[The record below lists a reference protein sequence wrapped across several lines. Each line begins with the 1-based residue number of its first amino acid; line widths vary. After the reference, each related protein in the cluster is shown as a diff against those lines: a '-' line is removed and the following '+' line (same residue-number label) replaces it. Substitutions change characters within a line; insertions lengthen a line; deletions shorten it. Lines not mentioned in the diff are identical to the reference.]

1 MNYTAIPSVKGQ
13 ITIPPTIREKYGI
26 SKETP
31 VIISDNNDGTIMI
44 KVMKMVE
51 HDDIAYREDKNGV
64 GLSFKKGINPQV
76 LIDAIKDIDG

>member
-1 MNYTAIPSVKGQ
+1 MNYTAIPSMKGQ
-13 ITIPPTIREKYGI
+13 ITIPPAIRAKYGI

-44 KVMKMVE
+44 KVMQMVA

-64 GLSFKKGINPQV
+64 GLSFKKGLSPQV

>member
-13 ITIPPTIREKYGI
+13 ITIPSTIREKYGI

-51 HDDIAYREDKNGV
+51 HDDIAYREDENGV
-64 GLSFKKGINPQV
+64 GLGFKRGINPQI
-76 LIDAIKDIDG
+76 LIDAINDIDG